1 MLPSM
6 AHGKCTLQQ
15 WPFAQDKQCSWAA
28 QRYLAIRRPFGSL
41 RVLKPEEDVALAQEW
56 VRATMVREVVSY

>member
-41 RVLKPEEDVALAQEW
+41 RVLKPEED
-56 VRATMVREVVSY
+56 RAPGV